1 MRSKRRCSLKSGCI
15 PRRARTVYD
24 ALDTLDSSV
33 DFDPRLRELVKL
45 RASQLNGCPFCVDM
59 HSRDARAAGEDER
72 RLWGVAA
79 WRHHP
84 LFDERERAALA
95 LTEAMTPLVRGGVPD
110 SVYDVFLRA
119 YDDLGNFTDTPTQRA
134 MSPIPG
140 RSTLMTS
147 EARRSFSQSDQL
159 M

>member
-1 MRSKRRCSLKSGCI
+1 MASTRTSI
-15 PRRARTVYD
+15 PKHARPVYD
-24 ALDTLDSSV
+24 ALDTLDASV
-33 DFDPRLRELVKL
+33 DLDPRLRELVKL

-79 WRHHP
+79 WRNHP

-110 SVYDVFLRA
+110 SVYDEAARFFDERELANLIGAIISINAWNQLAVATL
-119 YDDLGNFTDTPTQRA
+119 LEP
-134 MSPIPG
+134 PIDVG
-140 RSTLMTS
+140 AAS
-147 EARRSFSQSDQL
+147 
-159 M
+159 